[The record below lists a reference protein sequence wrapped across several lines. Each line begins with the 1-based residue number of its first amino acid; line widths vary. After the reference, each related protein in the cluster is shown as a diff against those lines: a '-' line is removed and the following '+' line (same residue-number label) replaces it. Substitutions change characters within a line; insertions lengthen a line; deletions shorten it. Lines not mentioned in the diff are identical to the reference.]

1 MPEAYRFRP
10 RQPLHQWVVATYCDL
25 FWLTSNMYI
34 VVVGAGPTGRRIVEL
49 ATADQHEVVVV
60 EANEERAGGL
70 SADFDCLVLY
80 GDAASRPLL
89 EEAGVPGADALIATT
104 DDDATN
110 LMVVML
116 GREMGGAQLFSSIGN
131 PSHETLFENLGVH
144 RVENPHRLSGT
155 QFYRAVQRPQVRD
168 FMELGNSAEIVEI
181 MLEVGAPLAGK
192 TLQEAGQEKLLLDD
206 VIVVAINRGNELH
219 VPKGETTLQVGDIV
233 TILASKGV
241 TDALMATFGS
251 QR

>member
-116 GREMGGAQLFSSIGN
+116 GREMGERSYSVRLAIPATRRCSRIWACTASRTRTASVALSFTALFN
-131 PSHETLFENLGVH
+131 APK
-144 RVENPHRLSGT
+144 
-155 QFYRAVQRPQVRD
+155 
-168 FMELGNSAEIVEI
+168 SATSWSWV
-181 MLEVGAPLAGK
+181 
-192 TLQEAGQEKLLLDD
+192 T
-206 VIVVAINRGNELH
+206 
-219 VPKGETTLQVGDIV
+219 VPKL
-233 TILASKGV
+233 SK
-241 TDALMATFGS
+241 LCW
-251 QR
+251 R